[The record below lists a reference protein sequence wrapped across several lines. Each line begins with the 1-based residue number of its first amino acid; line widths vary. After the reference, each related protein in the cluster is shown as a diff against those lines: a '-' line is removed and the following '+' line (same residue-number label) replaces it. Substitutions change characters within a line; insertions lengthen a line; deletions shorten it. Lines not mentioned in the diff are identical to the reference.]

1 MGSYKK
7 EINNCKSYNNLRE
20 EKGKRAQNKM
30 DKMLKKA
37 PKIRQFAVNSP
48 IVFAPNVQVTHLKS
62 WSDQYGYYRPVMTAL
77 LEQTKARKVIFMPN
91 IVSPVVS
98 IEERGK

>member
-1 MGSYKK
+1 
-7 EINNCKSYNNLRE
+7 
-20 EKGKRAQNKM
+20 M

-37 PKIRQFAVNSP
+37 PKIRQFAINSP